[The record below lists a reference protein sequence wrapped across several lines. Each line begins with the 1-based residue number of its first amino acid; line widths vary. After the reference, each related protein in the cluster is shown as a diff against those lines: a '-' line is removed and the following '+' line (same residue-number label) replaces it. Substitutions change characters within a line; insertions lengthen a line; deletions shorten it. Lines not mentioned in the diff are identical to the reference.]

1 MRAYSGRT
9 PLAAQ
14 ADARLVSL
22 LSRPRYYR
30 AQNPW
35 PSPAWYPQT
44 PLNIFDNPALYSKL
58 EEDTLF
64 YVRESCPLARVR
76 QWRGVDAWP
85 RTDLLLLA
93 ARLPP
98 VSVMLRA
105 VCCVLG
111 NAC

>member
-1 MRAYSGRT
+1 MRAYFART
-9 PLAAQ
+9 PPAAH
-14 ADARLVSL
+14 ADARLLSL

-76 QWRGVDAWP
+76 QGRGVDAWP
-85 RTDLLLLA
+85 THRSSTTRSATTTGECDA
-93 ARLPP
+93 A
-98 VSVMLRA
+98 
-105 VCCVLG
+105 CCVLG